1 MGKVKAVIFDM
12 DGLIFDTE
20 TLYYRSMQEVADRL
34 GLPFDYKYYLKF
46 VGTSDEELHE
56 NLYRDFKNDE
66 KVATLITD
74 SRTRLDEI
82 VEDEGLMVKA
92 GFIELLDFLEAEGI
106 KKVVASSN
114 LKEMVANFL
123 KRENIQHRF
132 DYFVSGDEV
141 KRAKPDPEIF
151 EKAWSGLAVPK
162 DETLILE
169 DSING
174 IRAGFD
180 AGIRVIMVPDLIPP
194 SPEAEEKTS
203 AIYEDLSYVKDFIKN
218 QNK

>member
-123 KRENIQHRF
+123 KRQ
-132 DYFVSGDEV
+132 
-141 KRAKPDPEIF
+141 RA
-151 EKAWSGLAVPK
+151 L
-162 DETLILE
+162 
-169 DSING
+169 N
-174 IRAGFD
+174 
-180 AGIRVIMVPDLIPP
+180 
-194 SPEAEEKTS
+194 
-203 AIYEDLSYVKDFIKN
+203 
-218 QNK
+218 